1 MLHPSHLAAP
11 AAPIDTGPLD
21 GLRFSF
27 REQMAGFFALGE
39 AEPAAGTARGEAAG
53 TTLSF
58 DVRISIDDLA
68 AFLRVADHDA
78 RLDGTVTFAPLGGTF
93 PIRDGRFN
101 LFQLDPATGHRRMT
115 YAFLFTAGDGK
126 TYALRGFKDVHD
138 DPGFDV
144 VKDMTTLFTVLHEG
158 EAPEARVVG
167 AGTLR
172 FDLANSLSLVSSMEV
187 DGATSWWQG
196 AAARVAFASFA
207 WGALRDTYLRGPR
220 LLYDA
225 EYDNLVLS
233 GEARTAGGG
242 APVPFFL
249 VAGVHSP
256 GFPWGDAGVFS
267 DVLLAVG
274 DGAGGWRRYAI
285 TDRALEGLALDLGNG
300 ACRYRGRAFR
310 LEAGPSTSFSEMR
323 TGAPGLVACELD
335 LDLAFEARAHDS
347 VDVAFPLVPK
357 LVRKLRSG
365 LARELSELVPGSHLL
380 GITITPHAVTPRAG
394 RIRVREAGAGAPPLE
409 LEPVPERSF
418 GEAEH
423 GAFRNV
429 KEPTLLYGYLCAI
442 RPGARSARIQIH
454 SRTLRNEPVRW
465 AKDRLDAFL
474 GSVVA
479 RTSSSELLL
488 ERGALRVSPLA
499 PAGRPGEQAPP
510 IRKVGDPVL
519 EVAND
524 HMPTAVFLRRIVEVV
539 DPSGERCLALEED
552 MSRMNLAPIGCARKV
567 KVASLGGDDALQALD
582 RVLDATGFDALVDER
597 LAASGKAR
605 SGFLVVIKPNF
616 MFAYD
621 RKDRS
626 TFTDPALVHHL
637 VARLRRRGFERVKVV
652 EAQSTYGEYFHGRSV
667 AEVGR
672 YLGYDGSVGYEL
684 VDLTLDE
691 AEQRDLGPHL
701 RVHPVP
707 RTWRDADLR
716 ISFAKNKTHCYAYY
730 TLTLKNV
737 YGSLA
742 LPNKFKEYHCDR
754 GIYATTIDYLRA
766 FPVHYGLVDAWLSA
780 DGPFGI
786 FADPV
791 PNETRTI
798 VGGADL
804 VAVDWVTATRMGLDP
819 MVSPYMP
826 LAVKA
831 FGKPEIEL
839 VGEGSPWRPWLNV
852 PVLLFLF
859 TNRGLDASDYFG
871 NIFYAACAQM
881 DETAFP
887 PRRQGWFVSLLRR
900 LTNPLRR
907 AFFVRSD
914 GPPSWANRFFGWLFW
929 RMGF

>member
-1 MLHPSHLAAP
+1 MRHAADPRATP
-11 AAPIDTGPLD
+11 APPEGGHLD
-21 GLRFSF
+21 GLHLSF
-27 REQMAGFFALGE
+27 QERMSGPFALGDT
-39 AEPAAGTARGEAAG
+39 EPAAGATSGEAAG
-53 TTLSF
+53 TALTF
-58 DVRISIDDLA
+58 DVRISIDDLG
-68 AFLRVADHDA
+68 AFLRVADHEA
-78 RLDGTVTFAPLGGTF
+78 ALEGTVTFAPLGGTF
-93 PIRDGRFN
+93 TIRDGRFN

-115 YAFLFTAGDGK
+115 YAFLFTAGNGK

-144 VKDMTTLFTVLHEG
+144 VDDMTTLFSVLHEG
-158 EAPEARVVG
+158 EAPGARVVG
-167 AGTLR
+167 AGKLR
-172 FDLANSLSLVSSMEV
+172 FDLADSASLVASMHV

-233 GEARTAGGG
+233 GEARAAGGDV
-242 APVPFFL
+242 PLPFFL
-249 VAGVHSP
+249 VAGIHSP
-256 GFPWGDAGVFS
+256 GFPWGDTGVFS
-267 DVLLAVG
+267 DVLLAIG

-285 TDRALEGLALDLGNG
+285 TDRALAGLALDLRGG
-300 ACRYRGRAFR
+300 TCRYRGAAFR
-310 LEAGPSTSFSEMR
+310 LEAGASAAFSEMR
-323 TGAPGLVACELD
+323 AGAPGLVPCELD
-335 LDLAFEARAHDS
+335 VDLAFEARAQEA
-347 VDVAFPLVPK
+347 VNVAFPRVSE
-357 LVRKLRSG
+357 VARKLSSR
-365 LARELSELVPGSHLL
+365 LTRELDELLPGSHLL
-380 GITITPHAVTPRAG
+380 GISITPHTVTLRTG
-394 RIRVREAGAGAPPLE
+394 RIRARDVEAGGPSVD
-409 LEPVPERSF
+409 LEPLPQRTF

-442 RPGARSARIQIH
+442 RPTARAARVQIH
-454 SRTLRNEPVRW
+454 SRTLRDEPVRW

-474 GSVVA
+474 GSVVE
-479 RTSSSELLL
+479 RTSSSEMLL
-488 ERGALRVSPLA
+488 EGGGLRVSPLA
-499 PAGRPGEQAPP
+499 PAGKPGEQAAP
-510 IRKVGDPVL
+510 IRKVGVPVL

-552 MSRMNLAPIGCARKV
+552 MSRMNLAPIASDRKV

-582 RVLDATGFDALVDER
+582 RVLDTTGFDALVDER
-597 LAASGKAR
+597 LAATGKAR
-605 SGFLVVIKPNF
+605 SEFLVVIKPNF

-637 VARLRRRGFERVKVV
+637 VARLKRRGYERVKVV
-652 EAQSTYGEYFHGRSV
+652 EAQSTYGQYFLGRSV

-672 YLGYDGSVGYEL
+672 YLGYDGSAGYEL

-701 RVHPVP
+701 GVHPVP
-707 RTWRDADLR
+707 LTWRDADMR

-742 LPNKFKEYHCDR
+742 LPNKFKEYHCNR

-766 FPVHYGLVDAWLSA
+766 FPVHFGLVDGWLSA

-798 VGGADL
+798 LGGADL
-804 VAVDWVTATRMGLDP
+804 VAVDWVASTRMGLDP

-839 VGEGSPWRPWLNV
+839 IGDASPWRPWLNV
-852 PVLLFLF
+852 PVLLSLF
-859 TNRGLDASDYFG
+859 TNRGLDASHYFG

-887 PRRQGWFVSLLRR
+887 PRRQGWFISLLRR
-900 LTNPLRR
+900 ITNPVRR

-929 RMGF
+929 RMGY